1 MMKADELYK
10 KEFGDAKSVPKK
22 SVIRLLQ
29 HFGRVLHIERKER
42 LKIIDLVPENM
53 PLYKDSDL
61 WQIRSDNMKDVIY
74 QQKATETFSEFIERV
89 HSMIATEQKG
99 GQSER
104 HIR

>member
-1 MMKADELYK
+1 M
-10 KEFGDAKSVPKK
+10 
-22 SVIRLLQ
+22 Q